1 MAAIAFSLD
10 LNSKRHLLS
19 RSRRPLTVPSVSR
32 IFKTNAAP
40 VYDSDDHD
48 SDEDRHPESAF
59 RSNVLDPFST
69 GSSLIQPPEMTSFQC
84 LNFPVGSAA
93 ARQNWKSKQTADG
106 LILRMDMPG
115 LGKDDV
121 KVSVEQNTLIVK
133 GKGKKK
139 SDEGGDDEM
148 GRSYSNRVDLSGKLY
163 KTNAIKAEMKNGVLK
178 VFVPK
183 MKDEE
188 RTDVFHVN
196 VE

>member
-1 MAAIAFSLD
+1 MAAIASSLAS
-10 LNSKRHLLS
+10 NSKRHLLS
-19 RSRRPLTVPSVSR
+19 ISRRPLTFPSVSR
-32 IFKTNAAP
+32 FFKTNAAP
-40 VYDSDDHD
+40 VYDSDDRD
-48 SDEDRHPESAF
+48 SDEDRRPDSAF
-59 RSNVLDPFST
+59 FYVLDPFST
-69 GSSLIQPPEMTSFQC
+69 GSSHSQPPEMTSFQC

-93 ARQNWKSKQTADG
+93 TRQNWKSKQTADG

-115 LGKDDV
+115 LGKEDV

-133 GKGKKK
+133 GEGKKK
-139 SDEGGDDEM
+139 SDEGGDDEI

-183 MKDEE
+183 MKEEE
-188 RTDVFHVN
+188 RTDVFHVS